1 MLLDRL
7 TRTEQNARRLAEIV
21 GVLAKYGLADW
32 LAGVRHTEW
41 LRRHLTP
48 TSFQRITNLSHEAR
62 IRLVLTELGTT
73 FIKVGQI
80 LSTRPDMVSPALA
93 DELAKLQTDTPPDPP
108 DIIRQ
113 TIHEDLG
120 KPPEEL
126 FAEFDPVPMASA
138 SIGQVHAGRLADG
151 RKIVV
156 KVMRRGIQDKVAR
169 DLDLLAGLAELAE
182 RYYESSKAYRPVATV
197 RQFRKALNRELDFS
211 AERRNLENFS
221 RHFEEQNGVHF
232 PAPVP
237 ELSNKRVLTMER
249 LEGVRGLDV
258 KEKPVS
264 GLTADDLALRATR
277 VYLQMIFQDGF
288 YHADP
293 HPGNYLVLPGGILG
307 ILDAGMVGRLDEE
320 LRDRLEA
327 LIVAIYHRD
336 AVRLTETVMAL
347 GTTTPTDPEGLRS
360 EVTEFVHDF
369 ADVPINEFDLSA
381 ALNRMTDI
389 MRRYGI
395 LLPPEVALLLR
406 TLVVLEG
413 SARQLS
419 PSFSLAEVINLY
431 VREHGVGQLR
441 KRFLR
446 KVQRTTRDWDRFL
459 SDLPRELDEIMKRFR
474 EGKLDI
480 HHEHKGIER
489 TVNRLVRGII
499 AAALIVGSAMMWSRD
514 TPPLLYGMS
523 IIGVLG
529 YVAAIYLAFHLIR
542 STRE

>member
-48 TSFQRITNLSHEAR
+48 SSFQRITNLSHEAR

-93 DELAKLQTDTPPDPP
+93 DELAKLQTDTSPDSP
-108 DIIRQ
+108 DVVRQ
-113 TIHEDLG
+113 TIQEELG
-120 KPPEEL
+120 RPPEEL
-126 FAEFDPVPMASA
+126 YAEFDPVPMASA
-138 SIGQVHAGRLADG
+138 SIGQVHAGRLQDG

-182 RYYESSKAYRPVATV
+182 RYYDSSKAYRPVATV

-232 PAPVP
+232 PTPVP
-237 ELSNKRVLTMER
+237 ELSSKRVLTMER

-258 KEKPVS
+258 KEKPIA
-264 GLTADDLALRATR
+264 GLTADDLALRAAR

-293 HPGNYLVLPGGILG
+293 HPGNYLVLSGGILG

-336 AVRLTETVMAL
+336 AGRLTDTVMAL
-347 GTTTPTDPEGLRS
+347 GASPPTDPEGLRS

-523 IIGVLG
+523 VIGVLG
-529 YVAAIYLAFHLIR
+529 YVAAIYLAFYLIR
-542 STRE
+542 TTRE

>member
-108 DIIRQ
+108 DVVRQ
-113 TIHEDLG
+113 TIQEELG
-120 KPPEEL
+120 KSPEEL

-138 SIGQVHAGRLADG
+138 SIGQVHAGRLEDG

-232 PAPVP
+232 PAPVS
-237 ELSNKRVLTMER
+237 EFSNKRVLTMER

-264 GLTADDLALRATR
+264 GLTADDLALRAAR
-277 VYLQMIFQDGF
+277 IYLQMIFQDGF

-347 GTTTPTDPEGLRS
+347 GTTSPTDPEGLRS
-360 EVTEFVHDF
+360 EVTDFVHDF

-480 HHEHKGIER
+480 HHEHKGMER

-523 IIGVLG
+523 VIGVLG
-529 YVAAIYLAFHLIR
+529 YVAAIYLAFYLIR
-542 STRE
+542 TTRE